1 MTYAAKAE
9 SLVQNF
15 AARWR
20 SIRKIFINPN
30 QATRRNNAKYN
41 SKMKLQHTPKIG
53 KKKRT
58 QPIKQN
64 NYYSHFYFKTKQTRP
79 SDAVRGEKEQRK
91 P

>member
-20 SIRKIFINPN
+20 SIRKIFFNPN
-30 QATRRNNAKYN
+30 QATRRNNARYN
-41 SKMKLQHTPKIG
+41 SKMKLQHTLKIG

-64 NYYSHFYFKTKQTRP
+64 NCYSHFYFKTKQTRP
-79 SDAVRGEKEQRK
+79 SGAVRGEKEQRK